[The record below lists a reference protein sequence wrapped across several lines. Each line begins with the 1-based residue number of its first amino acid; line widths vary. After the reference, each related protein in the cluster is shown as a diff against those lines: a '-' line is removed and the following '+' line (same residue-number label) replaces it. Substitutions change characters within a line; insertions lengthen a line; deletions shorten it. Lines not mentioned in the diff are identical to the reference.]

1 MFSRIWSGMP
11 AKTVCRRLHIERTEI
26 SKAQGPVAMLQE
38 RPTHDGG
45 IGGRLLLQLHMFDR
59 DHRADRH
66 AALAPPL
73 RAVLAAGGRK
83 GSRQCDRSLGRCSA
97 LAQISFSA
105 GFYSFL
111 DAVIR
116 PFGGRASSVKSIT
129 RWEAPYTK
137 CSGHMPNNYRSN
149 VRRFIIA
156 DQTLKQVLHISR
168 ISFCIE

>member
-59 DHRADRH
+59 DRRADRH
-66 AALAPPL
+66 AALAPLL
-73 RAVLAAGGRK
+73 RPVPPAGGRT
-83 GSRQCDRSLGRCSA
+83 GSRQRDRSLSRCSA

-105 GFYSFL
+105 AF
-111 DAVIR
+111 IR
-116 PFGGRASSVKSIT
+116 FSALSSVHSAEGRHPSNRLLGGKLHI
-129 RWEAPYTK
+129 R
-137 CSGHMPNNYRSN
+137 N
-149 VRRFIIA
+149 VRDICRIII
-156 DQTLKQVLHISR
+156 DQMFGDL
-168 ISFCIE
+168 